1 MAETRKTKK
10 EIVQMLLKK
19 QLEST
24 DEEELINM
32 LIDEPIAVD
41 VDKQSD
47 ANRTIGD
54 RLADKLTEIAG
65 SWTFIIG
72 IIIFLLLWII
82 LNIYILENADP
93 YPFILLNLLLS
104 CVAALQ
110 APIIMMSQN
119 REAKKDRLRS
129 SNDYKT
135 DLKSELILEELHIEI
150 KRLTANQNK
159 IIKMKNKKL
168 VYILI
173 PLILIIVLAT
183 FIFYKKSLTT
193 PNLNVETEKECN
205 HEPML
210 YYEYNDRK
218 IYSYCLSNIEISI
231 NNEKT
236 ELKDYLIN
244 NSLDSLINHLEQSVT
259 FDDGGTTIYKDGG
272 SKKITANGMTLI
284 ECKTLEGNNDIYIGP
299 KDMKMKKNFC
309 QSDNT
314 TFTRTYIV
322 DKVSNY
328 TKQQYEGETPVTYSK
343 SLEVTLHE
351 EKKEPVTVIINNSA
365 ETPVAGK
372 IYEFEFMIDNKKE
385 LKDNIKSIFKNC
397 LVVEIRE
404 TTKTGLAQRQD
415 EIK

>member
-47 ANRTIGD
+47 ANCTIGD

-159 IIKMKNKKL
+159 IIKML
-168 VYILI
+168 Q
-173 PLILIIVLAT
+173 
-183 FIFYKKSLTT
+183 
-193 PNLNVETEKECN
+193 EKEEN
-205 HEPML
+205 T
-210 YYEYNDRK
+210 
-218 IYSYCLSNIEISI
+218 
-231 NNEKT
+231 NEK
-236 ELKDYLIN
+236 
-244 NSLDSLINHLEQSVT
+244 
-259 FDDGGTTIYKDGG
+259 
-272 SKKITANGMTLI
+272 
-284 ECKTLEGNNDIYIGP
+284 
-299 KDMKMKKNFC
+299 
-309 QSDNT
+309 
-314 TFTRTYIV
+314 
-322 DKVSNY
+322 
-328 TKQQYEGETPVTYSK
+328 
-343 SLEVTLHE
+343 
-351 EKKEPVTVIINNSA
+351 
-365 ETPVAGK
+365 
-372 IYEFEFMIDNKKE
+372 
-385 LKDNIKSIFKNC
+385 
-397 LVVEIRE
+397 
-404 TTKTGLAQRQD
+404 
-415 EIK
+415 